1 LFVIKS
7 KFQTKLDSFT
17 STFEKASTLVRV
29 FRVSIPYA
37 GQEPPTVKE
46 KILQLRQQ
54 SPRLACLYI
63 ARRVGCSHADARRT
77 APVAKRKSVAEL
89 GRIVAEFLAGN
100 ECPSA
105 VAARYAMPARTFY

>member
-1 LFVIKS
+1 LSVIKS
-7 KFQTKLDSFT
+7 NFQTKLDSFT
-17 STFEKASTLVRV
+17 STFEVGV

-54 SPRLACLYI
+54 SPRLPRLYI
-63 ARRVGCSHADARRT
+63 ARRLGCSYADARRT